1 MAGQRRLDDVK
12 ALTNVATAAHAG
24 CMTNNEATND
34 ATNDDDLARGRPLEP
49 REGDP
54 RPPATGDDTDG
65 RLERGDEPNDLDA
78 DNAVEED
85 TIETVDPD
93 NAPA

>member
-1 MAGQRRLDDVK
+1 
-12 ALTNVATAAHAG
+12 
-24 CMTNNEATND
+24 MTNNEATNEE
-34 ATNDDDLARGRPLEP
+34 DLARGRPLEP
-49 REGDP
+49 READARRRASGDE
-54 RPPATGDDTDG
+54 ADG
-65 RLERGDEPNDLDA
+65 GLERGDDPNDLDA

>member
-1 MAGQRRLDDVK
+1 
-12 ALTNVATAAHAG
+12 
-24 CMTNNEATND
+24 MTNNEPTND

-49 REGDP
+49 REGDQR
-54 RPPATGDDTDG
+54 RPDDDTDG
-65 RLERGDEPNDLDA
+65 GLERGGDPNDVDLDA

>member
-1 MAGQRRLDDVK
+1 M
-12 ALTNVATAAHAG
+12 
-24 CMTNNEATND
+24 
-34 ATNDDDLARGRPLEP
+34 
-49 REGDP
+49 P
-54 RPPATGDDTDG
+54 RPDPT
-65 RLERGDEPNDLDA
+65 LEEIERGACAMTDAGTDRTAQTGPDQPERPDTVDGELHEGTDANDLDA

>member
-1 MAGQRRLDDVK
+1 VTGQQRLDDVK
-12 ALTNVATAAHAG
+12 ALTSVATAAHAG
-24 CMTNNEATND
+24 CMTNNEPTND
-34 ATNDDDLARGRPLEP
+34 ATNDDELARGRPLEP
-49 REGDP
+49 RTGDQQ
-54 RPPATGDDTDG
+54 RPATGDETDG
-65 RLERGDEPNDLDA
+65 RVERGDDTNDLDA